1 MSQLD
6 LISVD
11 HSFFGLLVRVKSRV
25 LRDFLQL
32 APTRVRK
39 VSQELHGGSLPHFER
54 RLQKETVS
62 EGRQYFSQCLFHTH
76 VFPAGS
82 ADNKFKRSFKAN
94 KQT

>member
-6 LISVD
+6 LIPVD
-11 HSFFGLLVRVKSRV
+11 DSFFGLFVRVKSRV

-54 RLQKETVS
+54 RMQKEAVF
-62 EGRQYFSQCLFHTH
+62 EGRQYFSQRLFHTH
-76 VFPAGS
+76 VFSAGS
-82 ADNKFKRSFKAN
+82 ANDEFERSFKTN
-94 KQT
+94 VQT